1 MNKSQ
6 EKKKRRMQFLNLKE
20 LIKKNREVLL
30 SVDEWIDHETYYNSL
45 DKYGL
50 VSFQNTIVNDEM
62 DNKLSILDVLCFIQ
76 QFIYNSTSRCQY
88 VEMGVGLMR
97 TFYCMME
104 IMKNGDLYAFDRNK
118 MNPVI
123 QKRLELMKEEHR
135 EKIFKNNNGNK
146 VLYYEG
152 NIYNNVHTKEFFSN
166 IPKINILFSDVHL
179 RGYDAF
185 VEYKNYILSKLDDRF
200 IIVYNTKKR
209 VMKKECILIGSHLK
223 NVRFNNKHIEI
234 AEMDIYDSLGS
245 LGSKISICLIS
256 SINLETLLR
265 MIGRR
270 GNISYNRVILEK
282 NVEPGTVI
290 L

>member
-1 MNKSQ
+1 MNELQ
-6 EKKKRRMQFLNLKE
+6 EKKKRRMHFLNLKD

-30 SVDEWIDHETYYNSL
+30 SVDDWIDHEAYYNSL

-50 VSFQNTIVNDEM
+50 VSFQNTIINDEM

-104 IMKNGDLYAFDRNK
+104 IMKNADLYALDRNK
-118 MNPVI
+118 MNPRI
-123 QKRLELMKEEHR
+123 KEKLELTEGSHR
-135 EKIFKNNNGNK
+135 KNIYKSENSNK

-185 VEYKNYILSKLDDRF
+185 VEYKNYILSKLDERF
-200 IIVYNTKKR
+200 ILVYNTKKS

-223 NVRFNNKHIEI
+223 NVRFNNSHIEL
-234 AEMDIYDSLGS
+234 AEMDIYDSLGL
-245 LGSKISICLIS
+245 LGSKISICIIS

-270 GNISYNRVILEK
+270 GNILYNRVILEK
-282 NVEPGTVI
+282 NVEPGTVV